1 MAIFYVDGN
10 YVVDSKAA
18 LPLSDMAILRGYA
31 VFDFL
36 RTYNGK
42 PFHLEEH
49 LQRLQN
55 SAALLDIGCP
65 WQISDIIVIVND
77 LLQKNKYSE
86 ANIRF
91 IVTGGDSVDS
101 ITPDNT
107 PRLVVMVT
115 ELKSFPAE
123 WYRDGVKVITT
134 ETTRYKP
141 GSKSTNYIKAIM
153 ALKNARARNAIES
166 IYVNEHNHLL
176 EGTTSNFFVVTD
188 GRIITP
194 DQGILPGI
202 TREVVIRLASQEFSV
217 EQAAV
222 S

>member
-77 LLQKNKYSE
+77 LLQSSFLGVVSLFCFCFLGFVFLDIIFPHE
-86 ANIRF
+86 
-91 IVTGGDSVDS
+91 
-101 ITPDNT
+101 ITCVVVYNSF
-107 PRLVVMVT
+107 LV
-115 ELKSFPAE
+115 
-123 WYRDGVKVITT
+123 
-134 ETTRYKP
+134 
-141 GSKSTNYIKAIM
+141 YI
-153 ALKNARARNAIES
+153 N
-166 IYVNEHNHLL
+166 
-176 EGTTSNFFVVTD
+176 
-188 GRIITP
+188 
-194 DQGILPGI
+194 
-202 TREVVIRLASQEFSV
+202 
-217 EQAAV
+217 
-222 S
+222 